1 MNYTPSYIEL
11 YNNGELNNRI
21 ETAGRI
27 CKKCSL
33 CPHNCGVDRSI
44 CSDGYCRSSIRPVV
58 SSAGP
63 HFGEE
68 PPLVGTNG
76 SGTVFFTNC
85 NLQCIYCQNCD
96 ISQMQN
102 GREISYEE
110 LADIMIDLQQKGCHN
125 INFVT
130 PTHMIYPMLKA
141 LKISVEKG
149 LKIPLVYN
157 SGGYD
162 SVKTLKLLDGIVD
175 IYLPDFKYFD
185 EKTGYSLSNARY
197 YPLIAQ
203 IAIKEMFRQVGELM
217 TDDNDIAYRGLI
229 VRHLVLPGYISE
241 SKRILDFLAGLSKNM
256 YVNIMDQY
264 RPEYRAVE
272 QSNLNRRITEDEFR
286 EIIIYA
292 KDIGLAVLSP
302 I

>member
-11 YNNGELNNRI
+11 YKSGELNKRI
-21 ETAGRI
+21 ESAGII

-33 CPHNCGVDRSI
+33 CPHNCGVDRNI
-44 CSDGYCRSSIRPVV
+44 CSDGYCRSSIEPVV
-58 SSAGP
+58 SSAFP

-68 PPLVGTNG
+68 SPLVGTNG
-76 SGTVFFTNC
+76 SGTIFFTNY

-96 ISQMQN
+96 ISQMEN
-102 GREISYEE
+102 GQEISYEE

-130 PTHMIYPMLKA
+130 PTHMIYPVLRA
-141 LKISVEKG
+141 LKISIEKG

-162 SVKTLKLLDGIVD
+162 SVKTLRLLDGIID

-203 IAIKEMFRQVGELM
+203 IAIREMFRQVGELI
-217 TDDNDIAYRGLI
+217 TDKNNIAYRGLI
-229 VRHLVLPGYISE
+229 VRHLALPGYSSE
-241 SKRILDFLAGLSKNM
+241 SKKILDFLAGLSKNI

-272 QSNLNRRITEDEFR
+272 QSNLNRRITEEEFR
-286 EIIIYA
+286 EIITYA

-302 I
+302 L